1 MDWTRSD
8 VISALALLISLGTL
22 TVVWRN
28 YLRNVRAERTIFW
41 AQDHGIVEGG
51 SWHYVKIRVRNRAPY
66 AIRCEQIEIMRPQRA
81 VIVRW
86 GDAMLRK
93 DAGTPEVQPD
103 LTPAACT
110 GSASMRLIAAHAG
123 QEQYNSSN
131 QWFPQTSD
139 SGDETFLVHCPRSKV
154 WARLFRRPSRLSMRI
169 SWRSD
174 ESSRRQITEVHTEL
188 RPAN

>member
-8 VISALALLISLGTL
+8 VISALALLISLGSL
-22 TVVWRN
+22 TVVWRD
-28 YLRNVRAERTIFW
+28 YLRNVRAERPIFW

-86 GDAMLRK
+86 EDAMQRK
-93 DAGTPEVQPD
+93 DAGTPQVRPD

-110 GSASMRLIAAHAG
+110 ESASMRLIAAHAG
-123 QEQYNSSN
+123 QERYNS
-131 QWFPQTSD
+131 WFIALAPKFGHGS
-139 SGDETFLVHCPRSKV
+139 SGGRAGCRCASAGDRMKARDVRPRRSIRSSGRRAPAPARAKKV
-154 WARLFRRPSRLSMRI
+154 
-169 SWRSD
+169 RS
-174 ESSRRQITEVHTEL
+174 IW
-188 RPAN
+188 